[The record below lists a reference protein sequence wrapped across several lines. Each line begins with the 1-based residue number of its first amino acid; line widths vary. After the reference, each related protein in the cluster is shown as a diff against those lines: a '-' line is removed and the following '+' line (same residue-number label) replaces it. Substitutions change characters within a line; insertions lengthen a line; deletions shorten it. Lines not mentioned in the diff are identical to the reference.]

1 LTPINLECGM
11 QEQFQ
16 NFGRTVAI
24 CDHPDAVEFLLGGG
38 AGAQRID
45 DWLALTPPTG
55 QALAERGINYLAV
68 DDFFAE
74 ADLLGNIDDRL
85 RFQVEWAI
93 WLDQYLQSRI
103 PQFAQVNFIPGLAL
117 LYQIKTFFDRVR
129 VHSYSLGAFLSSY
142 LPAKIIWVPT
152 SRSVIKERHTV
163 DFHYVDHILPAL
175 AGERNIELA
184 IVQLPDEDSFSFST
198 FLKSNLR
205 QIKSLLKETAR
216 QCWVRAKIRYQG
228 WRVSR
233 QNRDKLLPLRPSYK
247 ARLLAMQDI
256 YDLPFVL
263 PHLFAAGLQIYY
275 PSLKKLAAQSKKIK
289 DDEIETALKE
299 VWQEIITEPQ
309 FWALLE
315 EWQQGREIVKPWLA
329 RLWFQAFFE
338 YWQGLQQGR
347 EYLKNQEVHGILVAN
362 TLGLR
367 PFRVGVGFLHA
378 ARLAKTPIFSSP
390 HGTLPGYCQ
399 HPLMALLDLPLA
411 DFHLAHGVGLANYLH
426 EVAERFPLPH
436 ATTVAL
442 GSPTVDGIA
451 KRYNPRKAAAL
462 REKLVGSED
471 RPLVLHIPGFLEY
484 HRRLGGDALS
494 CMPYFTVQKQ
504 VVEMF
509 AQFRNIRLV
518 YRSFPGQWSDLMP
531 KLVKQYVPEAIIAGS
546 DIKLA
551 DLVWAVDGIILDYP
565 ATPLSEVLLTNKP
578 IIVFSDKRY
587 YKMFE
592 TAKVLLRKRATL
604 AETPEEYLAAIRE
617 FLTKGEFNELSSP
630 NNEFRRYYITD
641 KDDGRAAERVADYIL
656 DTIGYRK

>member
-1 LTPINLECGM
+1 M
-11 QEQFQ
+11 QKHSH
-16 NFGRTVAI
+16 NAGRTVAI
-24 CDHPDAVEFLLGGG
+24 CDHPDSVAFLLAGG
-38 AGAQRID
+38 AGPQMID
-45 DWLALTPPTG
+45 DWLALTPPAG
-55 QALAERGINYLAV
+55 QALAERGIKYLVV
-68 DDFFAE
+68 DDFFSE
-74 ADLLGNIDDRL
+74 ADLLGNIDDHIG
-85 RFQVEWAI
+85 FQVEWAI
-93 WLDQYLQSRI
+93 WLDRYLQSRI
-103 PQFAQVNFIPGLAL
+103 PQFAQFNFTPALAL
-117 LYQIKTFFDRVR
+117 FYQIKNFFDRVK

-152 SRSVIKERHTV
+152 FRSVMKERDTL
-163 DFHYVDHILPAL
+163 DFPYVDVDRLLPAL
-175 AGERNIELA
+175 AKERNIEL
-184 IVQLPDEDSFSFST
+184 VRVKLPDEDSFSFST

-205 QIKSLLKETAR
+205 QTKSLLKETAR
-216 QCWVRAKIRYQG
+216 SCWVRAKIRYQG
-228 WRVSR
+228 WRLSR
-233 QNRDKLLPLRPSYK
+233 KNRDKLLPFRPSYQ

-256 YDLPFVL
+256 YDVPFVV
-263 PHLFAAGLQIYY
+263 PHLFAAGLQIHYL
-275 PSLKKLAAQSKKIK
+275 SVKKLAAHSKKIK
-289 DDEIETALKE
+289 DNEIETALNE
-299 VWQEIITEPQ
+299 VWQEIITDPQ

-315 EWQQGREIVKPWLA
+315 GWQQGREIVKPWLA

-347 EYLKNQEVHGILVAN
+347 EYLNNQEVHGILVAN

-367 PFRVGVGFLHA
+367 PFRMGVGFLHA
-378 ARLAKTPIFSSP
+378 ARLAKIPIFSFP

-399 HPLMALLDLPLA
+399 HPFMALLDLPLA
-411 DFHLAHGVGLANYLH
+411 DFHLAHGPGLAQYLH

-451 KRYNPRKAAAL
+451 KRYKPRKAAAL
-462 REKLVGSED
+462 RQRLAGSEK
-471 RPLVLHIPGFLEY
+471 RPLVLHIAGLIEY
-484 HRRLGGDALS
+484 HRRLDGDSLS
-494 CMPYFTVQKQ
+494 SMPYFKVQKQ

-531 KLVKQYVPEAIIAGS
+531 KLVKQCVPEAIIAGS

-592 TAKVLLRKRATL
+592 TAKVLLKKRATL
-604 AETPEEYLAAIRE
+604 AETPDEYLAAIRKI
-617 FLTKGEFNELSSP
+617 LTKGEFNELSSP
-630 NNEFRRYYITD
+630 NNEFRQYYITD
-641 KDDGRAAERVADYIL
+641 KDDGRAAERVVDYIL
-656 DTIGYRK
+656 DTIGYRY